1 MLLFKKTARSFFKLF
16 LGVFLFSSLVFWE
29 ASQTDAKSAQQLPS
43 KTGTTTVGTQ
53 TNNNAYGVNTLFV
66 IRGIQYLRSSGTQK
80 IKNTGATWVREEF
93 NWQTLNPRRGRWD
106 LANADHAVSI
116 YRTQG
121 VKVVGILCYSS
132 LWGSSNPRAG
142 HDAQFYKPNINDW
155 KNFVGKMVRRYG
167 GTVKDWEIWNE
178 PNAMWKPSPNAGEY
192 RDVLIAAYDTIKSI
206 DSGAK
211 VASGGTTY
219 IDDDFIN
226 DFLNDDGWEHLD
238 AIAVHFYPWGQAG
251 PESDPNQRLRDHLSD
266 LVYDT
271 IIPRGGGKEIWITEM
286 GWDSSAIG
294 ERAQA
299 ENIARGVILAKTVN
313 EVSKIIIFQM
323 RDEPRG
329 SSYGIMKSNLA
340 IKPAYN
346 YLKKTIEMIGN
357 KQIAQA
363 FDLDSDSKFYIFR
376 DGGGTVAAA
385 WNPEHSG
392 QITGFHVNADGMSC
406 YDMNGADVSHSVILA
421 WNNGD
426 VTMSFGN
433 TPVFCQLAGYN
444 P

>member
-1 MLLFKKTARSFFKLF
+1 MKKIARNFIKLF
-16 LGVFLFSSLVFWE
+16 LGVCLFSSLFIGG
-29 ASQTDAKSAQQLPS
+29 ASQTNAKSVQLPS
-43 KTGTTTVGTQ
+43 KTGKATTGAQ

-66 IRGIQYLRSSGTQK
+66 IRGIQYLRSAGTQK

-142 HDAQFYKPNINDW
+142 TDAQFYKPNINDW
-155 KNFVGKMVRRYG
+155 KNFVGAMVRRYG

-178 PNAMWKPSPNAGEY
+178 PNSTAMWKPSPNADDY

-206 DSGAK
+206 DPGAK
-211 VASGGTTY
+211 VGSGGTTY
-219 IDDDFIN
+219 IDNDFIN
-226 DFLNDDGWEHLD
+226 AFLDNGGWEHLD
-238 AIAVHFYPWGQAG
+238 AISVHYYPGVG
-251 PESDPNQRLRDHLSD
+251 PESNPDNRLRDELSK
-266 LVYDT
+266 LVYNSM
-271 IIPRGGGKEIWITEM
+271 IPRGGGKEIWITEM
-286 GWDSSAIG
+286 GWQSGEIG
-294 ERAQA
+294 AQAQA
-299 ENIARGVILAKTVN
+299 ENIARGVILAKTIN
-313 EVSKIIIFQM
+313 EVTKIIIFNM
-323 RDEPRG
+323 RDERDNTF
-329 SSYGIMKSNLA
+329 GIMTSNLRP
-340 IKPAYN
+340 KPAYN

-357 KQIAQA
+357 KQIAQY
-363 FDLDSDSKFYIFR
+363 FDLDNDSKFYIFR
-376 DGGGTVAAA
+376 DGGGAVAAA

-426 VTMSFGN
+426 TTMSFGRS
-433 TPVFCQLAGYN
+433 PVFCQLANYN